1 MRLLVALDGTDASDD
16 ALDYA
21 LDIAVR
27 LDASL
32 LFTFVVEPA
41 IQVTEE
47 ESTRETADLN
57 GGEETEFVQGAL
69 EDARAVGDRVLHE
82 AVHRAETL
90 DITADT
96 SLRDGDPLE
105 ELITLANQ
113 PSIDGIVVGHRGV
126 DDHAGT
132 IESIAKRLIAR
143 SPIPVTVVP

>member
-32 LFTFVVEPA
+32 LFAYVVEPA
-41 IQVTEE
+41 VRVTEE
-47 ESTRETADLN
+47 ASTRETATLD
-57 GGEETEFVQGAL
+57 GGDETEFVQGAL
-69 EDARAVGDRVLHE
+69 EDARAVGDRILHE

-90 DITADT
+90 DIAADT

-105 ELITLANQ
+105 ELVTLAAR
-113 PSIDGIVVGHRGV
+113 PAIDGVIVGHRGV
-126 DDHAGT
+126 DDHADT